1 MRTARTH
8 NSTHT
13 SISRERKKN
22 HMFDIAFKWLNEGN
36 QTKRKTLIIIQH
48 VFGAQIFLVLI
59 HSCYCVTTLKWL
71 MMPLFNFF
79 PKHTQSF
86 VKKTHWMISIPT
98 TTSGTNVLLFLLH
111 LPYCWVILR
120 AHEIKREREKERE
133 EKEKE
138 REQEK
143 KNWEEKRPQK
153 NAHYKHCETGVQ
165 VYLLISLR
173 HSTIALCPQIFT
185 YLPKQHSSAT
195 CPHALLQIRMR
206 ILKCLYYQTNTHQ
219 LVICWIV
226 NAIKRTH
233 WIATKWRTNL
243 TNEPNPPTI

>member
-1 MRTARTH
+1 M
-8 NSTHT
+8 
-13 SISRERKKN
+13 
-22 HMFDIAFKWLNEGN
+22 
-36 QTKRKTLIIIQH
+36 
-48 VFGAQIFLVLI
+48 
-59 HSCYCVTTLKWL
+59 
-71 MMPLFNFF
+71 
-79 PKHTQSF
+79 
-86 VKKTHWMISIPT
+86 KKTHWMISIPT

-120 AHEIKREREKERE
+120 AHEIKREGERE
-133 EKEKE
+133 RKRKKE

-143 KNWEEKRPQK
+143 KNLEEKRLQK
-153 NAHYKHCETGVQ
+153 THIISIARQEFKCTYLFHYVIRQ
-165 VYLLISLR
+165 S
-173 HSTIALCPQIFT
+173 LCPQIFT

-243 TNEPNPPTI
+243 TNEPTNDINSLGINQEWAATVCACMCFHFFLHSFNLNARVNK

>member
-1 MRTARTH
+1 
-8 NSTHT
+8 
-13 SISRERKKN
+13 
-22 HMFDIAFKWLNEGN
+22 MFDIAFKWLNEGN

-120 AHEIKREREKERE
+120 AYEIKREREKERE

-143 KNWEEKRPQK
+143 KIEKK
-153 NAHYKHCETGVQ
+153 SDHKKTHI
-165 VYLLISLR
+165 IS
-173 HSTIALCPQIFT
+173 IARQEFKCT
-185 YLPKQHSSAT
+185 YLFHYVIRQSLYVHKYSHIFRNSTAQ
-195 CPHALLQIRMR
+195 LLVHMHYFKLECAFWNVYITKR
-206 ILKCLYYQTNTHQ
+206 IHIN
-219 LVICWIV
+219 
-226 NAIKRTH
+226 
-233 WIATKWRTNL
+233 
-243 TNEPNPPTI
+243 